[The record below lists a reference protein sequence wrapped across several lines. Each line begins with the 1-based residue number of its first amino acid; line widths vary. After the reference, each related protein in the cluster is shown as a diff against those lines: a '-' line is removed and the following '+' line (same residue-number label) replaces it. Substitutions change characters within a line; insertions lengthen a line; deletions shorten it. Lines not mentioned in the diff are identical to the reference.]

1 MAVLGVVVMVTS
13 EEMATAVSGAA
24 ATTMAAHQQILAA

>member
-24 ATTMAAHQQILAA
+24 AMTMAVHRQILAA